1 MEEKEGRGFRISDE
15 RGRNGHR
22 LRFILARLCAA
33 LCLWIK
39 EKRSTFYSLQ
49 HESDLNNLR
58 TLNP

>member
-1 MEEKEGRGFRISDE
+1 MEEKEGRGFRISDG
-15 RGRNGHR
+15 RGRDGH
-22 LRFILARLCAA
+22 RFILARLCAA